1 MLLKCVNGAAID
13 TSGVLYCLTQML
25 AFQNTVETADDV
37 PLVNLLQHRNNIS
50 LASADVPCT

>member
-37 PLVNLLQHRNNIS
+37 PLVNLLQHRK
-50 LASADVPCT
+50 